1 MNIAI
6 IGAGI
11 NGLCIGWELAQAGHR
26 VTLYERDTVV
36 AHTSSASSKLLH
48 GGLRYL
54 ENGEFRLVAE
64 ALHERQAWF
73 HRAPALAKPLQL
85 TLPLYTH
92 ARRGRPLIG
101 LGLWLYDRLARS
113 SRLPPHT
120 WLDAATAA
128 ARLPELKPAHLR
140 GAFQFWD
147 GQMDDCALGHWV
159 AAHSRQAGVAI
170 HEHTPV
176 TAVTA
181 DGTLHLA
188 SGAAC
193 HYDHLINA
201 AGPWARHLLHQSQ
214 IPSRQDLDLIRG
226 SHLILDRPC
235 PHAYLLEVPDDHRL
249 FFVLPWQQGTLV
261 GTTEVREDHP
271 PGSAP
276 PPPQPSAAEIDYLL
290 TAYNHYFTQPA
301 SHADIRA
308 TFAGLR
314 PLVKSA
320 ADPSRATR
328 EYVLERHGRLTTVFG
343 GKWTTACALAR
354 KVRQQVERPTGRAH
368 A

>member
-1 MNIAI
+1 MHIAI

-11 NGLCIGWELAQAGHR
+11 NGLCIGWELAQAGHG
-26 VTLYERDTVV
+26 VTLYERDTLV

-54 ENGEFRLVAE
+54 ENREFRLVAE

-85 TLPLYTH
+85 TLPIYTH
-92 ARRGRPLIG
+92 SRRGRPLIG
-101 LGLWLYDRLARS
+101 LGLWLYDRLARAS
-113 SRLPPHT
+113 QLPPHT
-120 WLDAATAA
+120 WLATATA
-128 ARLPELKPAHLR
+128 VNRLSELKPAHLR

-147 GQMDDCALGHWV
+147 GQMDDRQLGHWV
-159 AAHSRQAGVAI
+159 AAQSRLAGAQI
-170 HEHTPV
+170 HEGTAV

-181 DGTLHLA
+181 DGRLRLA
-188 SGAAC
+188 SGAEC
-193 HYDHLINA
+193 RYDRLINA
-201 AGPWARHLLHQSQ
+201 AGPWAGHLLHLSQ
-214 IPSRQDLDLIRG
+214 ISSSQNLDLIRG

-235 PHAYLLEVPDDHRL
+235 PNAYLLEVPNDHRI

-271 PGSAP
+271 PGVAA
-276 PPPQPSAAEIDYLL
+276 PPPQPTAPEIDYLL

-301 SHADIRA
+301 SLADIRA

-354 KVRQQVERPTGRAH
+354 KVRRQVEQP
-368 A
+368 